1 VSCVNIALLL
11 PQLGFLLNFYLYNE
25 QIISSFAA
33 LFQPNWP
40 SSDGT
45 ADWCSQAEIF
55 YNTLAALISERKITM
70 PWKDEDIAT
79 PELIQEYLK
88 EFKEGIDSNP
98 QLLLSDQDRL
108 KVQSSLLA
116 TEKFCLEMA
125 AKRHHP
131 LYMHDLILMAVGF
144 YGGYLS
150 ALDLQSRDIKPN
162 TRN

>member
-1 VSCVNIALLL
+1 
-11 PQLGFLLNFYLYNE
+11 
-25 QIISSFAA
+25 
-33 LFQPNWP
+33 
-40 SSDGT
+40 
-45 ADWCSQAEIF
+45 
-55 YNTLAALISERKITM
+55 M

-98 QLLLSDQDRL
+98 HLLLSDQERL